1 MNIYITRNGE
11 QHGPFP
17 EATAR
22 QFLAEG
28 QLLPADLAWH
38 EGADGWKPLGE
49 VLGAAA
55 QPPAPVPPAQPPGGE
70 IPGHPVAET
79 APAVEAPEDL
89 EPDDPDKIHVTRNE
103 NPIGSYPRHVAM
115 EYFAAGQ
122 LLSTDWGWHDGMD
135 EWKPLNEVLSA
146 GESANTGAAPTS
158 VTTDPMAAANPAV
171 AAAEAAV
178 VSAENQA
185 AKKKKIL
192 IMAGSTVGVLVIAGV
207 LCFVYPGFL
216 KNGNGEDANG
226 LSEGKQTV
234 VGTWDR
240 IEDPNSEA
248 NDHDSVGDFEF
259 RANGDLLMNPGTM
272 IEARYKWELKKQE
285 IVVTHPENITPP
297 RYFKIDSKG
306 ILTLTKVLVDGK
318 PTSMPNSPD
327 TWKKVK

>member
-1 MNIYITRNGE
+1 MVMNIHITRNGE
-11 QHGPFP
+11 QHGPYP
-17 EATAR
+17 EESAR
-22 QFLAEG
+22 QMLEAG

-38 EGADGWKPLGE
+38 EGADGWKPLSE

-55 QPPAPVPPAQPPGGE
+55 VPPAQPPGGE

-79 APAVEAPEDL
+79 APAVEAPEDI
-89 EPDDPDKIHVTRNE
+89 EPDDLDKIHVTRNG
-103 NPIGSYPRHVAM
+103 NPIGPYPRDAAK

-146 GESANTGAAPTS
+146 GESANTGGAPTP
-158 VTTDPMAAANPAV
+158 VTADPMAAANPAV
-171 AAAEAAV
+171 AAVEAAV
-178 VSAENQA
+178 VSAENQG

-216 KNGNGEDANG
+216 KNGKGEDANG
-226 LSEGKQTV
+226 LSEAKQTV

-248 NDHDSVGDFEF
+248 NDNDSVGDFEF
-259 RANGDLLMNPGTM
+259 RANGDLLANPGTM
-272 IEARYKWELKKQE
+272 IEARYKWELQNQE

-327 TWKKVK
+327 TWRKVK

>member
-11 QHGPFP
+11 QHGPYP

-22 QFLAEG
+22 QLLAEG

-38 EGADGWKPLGE
+38 EGADGWKPLSE
-49 VLGAAA
+49 VLGAAV
-55 QPPAPVPPAQPPGGE
+55 QPPAAVPPAQPPEGG
-70 IPGHPVAET
+70 IPGHPVAGA
-79 APAVEAPEDL
+79 APGAKTPEDSV
-89 EPDDPDKIHVTRNE
+89 PDDPDKIHVTRKGE
-103 NPIGSYPRHVAM
+103 PIGSFSRDVAL
-115 EYFAAGQ
+115 EYFSTGQ

-146 GESANTGAAPTS
+146 GESANTGATPTP
-158 VTTDPMAAANPAV
+158 VTADPMAAINPVV

-178 VSAENQA
+178 VSAGNQG
-185 AKKKKIL
+185 AKKKKIM
-192 IMAGSTVGVLVIAGV
+192 IMAGSAVGVLVIAGV

-216 KNGNGEDANG
+216 KKGSGEDANR
-226 LSEGKQTV
+226 LSEEKHTV

-248 NDHDSVGDFEF
+248 NDNDSVGDFEF
-259 RANGDLLMNPGTM
+259 RANGDLIANPGTM
-272 IEARYKWELKKQE
+272 IEARYKWELQNQE

-318 PTSMPNSPD
+318 PTSMPNSPA